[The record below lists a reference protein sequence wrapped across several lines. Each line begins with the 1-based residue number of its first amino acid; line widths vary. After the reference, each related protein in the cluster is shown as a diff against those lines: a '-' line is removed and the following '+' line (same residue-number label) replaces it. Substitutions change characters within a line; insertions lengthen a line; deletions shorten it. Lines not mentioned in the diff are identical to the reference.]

1 MGRAQHI
8 DAVRRIVEEGFNRA
22 DPSVAVDVCADDFV
36 NNVCV
41 NGVPMGPA
49 GLGDHITMIAAAYP
63 DLDIHVTDVVADEQR
78 VCIMWVSHGTA
89 LGPYMG
95 LDATGRR
102 FRTAQLAFYRF
113 RDDRVDEWRGTY
125 DSLAIVRAVTG
136 RDTGDQ
142 LLIDLDA
149 GRQVDPWTPAAATSA
164 APAAITEDRVAELV
178 RIATENGQGP
188 VGERF
193 TLSVVARGSV
203 RGPAALVDRARQL
216 RESFGDIRT
225 ALEVAVVD
233 GNRAAIRWGLEGAH
247 VGEHLGV
254 RATGRPV
261 RLVSSALLTF
271 DGDELVEWRE
281 IFDDTGFV
289 EQTKTMFV
297 LTAS

>member
-1 MGRAQHI
+1 MGRARHI
-8 DAVRRIVEEGFNRA
+8 EVVRRIVEEGFNRA
-22 DPSVAVDVCADDFV
+22 DPSVAADVCADDFV

-63 DLDIHVTDVVADEQR
+63 DLDIHVTDVVADERR
-78 VCIMWVSHGTA
+78 VCIMWVSQGTA

-113 RDDRVDEWRGTY
+113 RGDRVDEWRGTY

-149 GRQVDPWTPAAATSA
+149 GRRLDPWAAAAGRSEV
-164 APAAITEDRVAELV
+164 PSITEAQVGELV
-178 RIATENGQGP
+178 RTAVESGQGP
-188 VGERF
+188 VSARF
-193 TLSVVARGSV
+193 TLSVVARGTT
-203 RGPAALVDRARQL
+203 RGPAALAERAAEL
-216 RESFGDIRT
+216 RRSFGDIGSS
-225 ALEVAVVD
+225 LEVAVVD
-233 GNRAAIRWGLEGAH
+233 GNRVAIRWVLEGAH
-247 VGEHLGV
+247 LGEHLGV

-289 EQTKTMFV
+289 EQTKTMFL
-297 LTAS
+297 LTST

>member
-1 MGRAQHI
+1 MTRAGHI
-8 DAVRRIVEEGFNRA
+8 DTVRRIVEEGFNRA
-22 DPSVAVDVCADDFV
+22 DPSVALDVCADDFV

-63 DLDIHVTDVVADEQR
+63 DLDIHVTDVVADEER

-113 RDDRVDEWRGTY
+113 EGDRVDEWRGTY

-149 GRQVDPWTPAAATSA
+149 AREPDPWSPAAAASV
-164 APAAITEDRVAELV
+164 APITTHDRLGDLV
-178 RIATENGQGP
+178 RSCTEAGEGP
-188 VGERF
+188 VGDRF
-193 TLSVVARGSV
+193 TLSVVARGSTY
-203 RGPAALVDRARQL
+203 GPTALADRARQL
-216 RESFGDIRT
+216 RASFGDIHSS
-225 ALEVAVVD
+225 LEVAVVD
-233 GNRAAIRWGLEGAH
+233 GSRAAVRWVLEGAH

-289 EQTKTMFV
+289 EQTKTMF
-297 LTAS
+297 LLAAS